1 VRHVGE
7 AIAVIIAETMAQA
20 QDAAEL
26 ITLDTEDLPVALDL
40 SGGGAAL
47 HPEAPGNIAYD
58 WALGEEEAVETTLAA
73 SAHRVALTVVH
84 NRVIVNSLE
93 PRAAYAEWNGARL
106 HLCVN
111 GQGVW
116 MQKGELARM
125 LHLPPEAVRVTTPDV
140 GGGFGM
146 KAMTYPEYIVI
157 SHAARV
163 LGRAV
168 RWASDRT
175 EAMLSDTAGRDLIA
189 RAEMGFDAAHRIT
202 AYRVRVSSNL
212 GAYNSVSGQEIQ
224 SDLFAKVLTGCY
236 DIPLAFLGTE
246 GVFTNTTPVDA
257 YRGAGRPEA
266 IYTIERMMDHAARE
280 LGVDPV
286 ALREANFI
294 RHFPY
299 TTATGEYVDVGDFPR
314 VLTRALTEADAAGF
328 PARRAESAA
337 RGKLRGLGLC
347 CYIESILGDS
357 HEDATIEFALDGSV
371 LLYVGTQSNGQGHET
386 VYAQFLSDRTGLPF
400 ESIRIV
406 QGDRPDRLG
415 GGHGRL
421 TLGHGA
427 IGGDAG
433 RGGKDDGGLP
443 CVSRTELDAPGVTFD
458 VRASLPRPARTCT
471 LTLAEAADLAP
482 PRGREDLLSHQA
494 ARWHAGGRSFP
505 NGAHLAEIEVDPE
518 TGGTT
523 LLRYTVTDDFGR
535 ADAPDARRG
544 AGAWRRGAGLRVRR

>member
-1 VRHVGE
+1 MRQTEGAGVAKFGASQAIRRVEDLRFLTGGGRYVDDIVPAGALHALFLRSTVAHAEITALDVDAARSAPGVHLVLTADDLIAAGVELGMHAFTVVNRDGTPGANPERPVLAQGRVRHVGE

-93 PRAAYAEWNGARL
+93 PRAAYAEWSGARL

-175 EAMLSDTAGRDLIA
+175 EAMLSDNCRPRPDRAGRDGVRCRPPDHRLSGA
-189 RAEMGFDAAHRIT
+189 RVVQPGGLQ
-202 AYRVRVSSNL
+202 L
-212 GAYNSVSGQEIQ
+212 GQRAGNSVGTFS
-224 SDLFAKVLTGCY
+224 KVLTGCY
-236 DIPLAFLGTE
+236 DIPLAFLG
-246 GVFTNTTPVDA
+246 
-257 YRGAGRPEA
+257 AGRF
-266 IYTIERMMDHAARE
+266 HQ
-280 LGVDPV
+280 
-286 ALREANFI
+286 
-294 RHFPY
+294 HH
-299 TTATGEYVDVGDFPR
+299 
-314 VLTRALTEADAAGF
+314 
-328 PARRAESAA
+328 ARRRISRRGPPRGDLYHRADDGPRRARTGRRPLGAA
-337 RGKLRGLGLC
+337 RGELHPPFPLHDRDRRICRRG
-347 CYIESILGDS
+347 
-357 HEDATIEFALDGSV
+357 
-371 LLYVGTQSNGQGHET
+371 
-386 VYAQFLSDRTGLPF
+386 RLPP
-400 ESIRIV
+400 
-406 QGDRPDRLG
+406 RPDPRW
-415 GGHGRL
+415 R
-421 TLGHGA
+421 
-427 IGGDAG
+427 
-433 RGGKDDGGLP
+433 
-443 CVSRTELDAPGVTFD
+443 
-458 VRASLPRPARTCT
+458 PRPTRQV
-471 LTLAEAADLAP
+471 LPPAAP
-482 PRGREDLLSHQA
+482 K
-494 ARWHAGGRSFP
+494 
-505 NGAHLAEIEVDPE
+505 
-518 TGGTT
+518 
-523 LLRYTVTDDFGR
+523 
-535 ADAPDARRG
+535 
-544 AGAWRRGAGLRVRR
+544 VRRAASCAG